1 MVPEILTVSYHGMEP
16 FTARPLK
23 IGAFCDKNPALPVS
37 MQPKEAESSRLL
49 DALEKKQA
57 QSMQR
62 RADAISFGS
71 YRKDGGDLYRSFF
84 EMERMPFVRDVPI
97 QELYESPAMS
107 EAL

>member
-1 MVPEILTVSYHGMEP
+1 
-16 FTARPLK
+16 
-23 IGAFCDKNPALPVS
+23 

-71 YRKDGGDLYRSFF
+71 YRKDGGDH
-84 EMERMPFVRDVPI
+84 V
-97 QELYESPAMS
+97 
-107 EAL
+107 

>member
-1 MVPEILTVSYHGMEP
+1 MVFLYFAEAFLHHEERLVDKGACISFTGMES
-16 FTARPLK
+16 FTAHPLK
-23 IGAFCDKNPALPVS
+23 IGTFRDKNPSLPVF

-71 YRKDGGDLYRSFF
+71 YRKDGGDH
-84 EMERMPFVRDVPI
+84 V
-97 QELYESPAMS
+97 
-107 EAL
+107 

>member
-62 RADAISFGS
+62 RRCDLVCS
-71 YRKDGGDLYRSFF
+71 YRKDGGDH
-84 EMERMPFVRDVPI
+84 V
-97 QELYESPAMS
+97 
-107 EAL
+107 

>member
-1 MVPEILTVSYHGMEP
+1 MES

-23 IGAFCDKNPALPVS
+23 IGAFCDKNPSLPVS
-37 MQPKEAESSRLL
+37 MPPKETESSRLL

-71 YRKDGGDLYRSFF
+71 YRKDGV
-84 EMERMPFVRDVPI
+84 EHV
-97 QELYESPAMS
+97 
-107 EAL
+107 

>member
-1 MVPEILTVSYHGMEP
+1 MVPEVLTISYHGMES

-23 IGAFCDKNPALPVS
+23 IGAFCDKNPSIPVS

-71 YRKDGGDLYRSFF
+71 YRKDGGDH
-84 EMERMPFVRDVPI
+84 V
-97 QELYESPAMS
+97 
-107 EAL
+107 